1 MWCIFLDVFTNLDG
15 DYHVHILVDEQYQNL
30 IKMKFIMFT
39 YGEILRW
46 MSILPL
52 FVIGAYIAAVSF
64 LKPKHILFGRFISR
78 NGRIYKKNRNKTTNK
93 DQ

>member
-1 MWCIFLDVFTNLDG
+1 MDVFTNLDG

-52 FVIGAYIAAVSF
+52 FIIVAYITVSF
-64 LKPKHILFGRFISR
+64 LKPKHTRFGRFISR
-78 NGRIYKKNRNKTTNK
+78 NDRNFIKNRNKTTNK

>member
-1 MWCIFLDVFTNLDG
+1 MDVFTNLDG

-30 IKMKFIMFT
+30 IKMNFIMFT

-52 FVIGAYIAAVSF
+52 FVIGAYITVIF
-64 LKPKHILFGRFISR
+64 LKPKHTLFGRFISR
-78 NGRIYKKNRNKTTNK
+78 NGRNFVRNRNKTTNW
-93 DQ
+93 DR